1 MSGGLRA
8 AASHLREQTGPS
20 FRLNNEQDR
29 YALLAGKKLVL

>member
-8 AASHLREQTGPS
+8 AASHLMEQTCLS

-29 YALLAGKKLVL
+29 YALLAEKKLVL